1 MIMQIQMVGTTSVKK
16 WWAWHQKND
25 FTIKKTITNG
35 TIKQLDANSHQ
46 KTQTTSRKN
55 DFNIKTCIK
64 LGVRWISFPSV
75 FPRIWDGPS
84 VYCHQLIE
92 NVETFKQW
100 DARGWFSDKPSFNTM
115 LAISL
120 PKILI
125 NTSSDV
131 VVSSLCYT
139 KVGDWGYSIQ
149 SEGPW

>member
-1 MIMQIQMVGTTSVKK
+1 MIMQIQMVGSTSVESGGRG
-16 WWAWHQKND
+16 
-25 FTIKKTITNG
+25 IKKTILPSTKCITNG

-46 KTQTTSRKN
+46 KTQTTSRQN

-64 LGVRWISFPSV
+64 LGIRWISFPSV
-75 FPRIWDGPS
+75 CPRIWDGPS
-84 VYCHQLIE
+84 VYCQQLIE
-92 NVETFKQW
+92 NVETFKRW
-100 DARGWFSDKPSFNTM
+100 DARGWFSDEPSFNTM

-120 PKILI
+120 PNILI

-131 VVSSLCYT
+131 VVSSLCFT